1 MQRAAVDMSIKRRLD
16 ALERETFLQYDLV
29 GLTPAEREELDAKI
43 SARVEVLVE
52 DGSLEFTAAGCV
64 ATRPEL
70 EHIAKMFTV
79 AMGKEEADS
88 AETMTRPPCTD
99 HDVAGT

>member
-1 MQRAAVDMSIKRRLD
+1 MSRKLRVERLEKEMS
-16 ALERETFLQYDLV
+16 ERYGLV
-29 GLTPAEREELDAKI
+29 GLTPAERAALDAKI

-70 EHIAKMFTV
+70 EHIAEMFTV